1 MSKYFDLL
9 ERYHMEISQEKL
21 EIYRSLY
28 GIYKD
33 LNDKVNLISRKDF
46 ENFYLHHIIHSLSKV
61 KSINYEIDSEAI
73 KDCITVSVRDLIIY
87 IPIKDTVNVDDETN
101 RLRKKIN
108 EIESALI
115 KVNNKLDNKNF
126 IEKAPSNVIKE
137 NTDKQK
143 VYQQELID
151 LKNLLDKLSN

>member
-1 MSKYFDLL
+1 MGRPLT
-9 ERYHMEISQEKL
+9 
-21 EIYRSLY
+21 
-28 GIYKD
+28 
-33 LNDKVNLISRKDF
+33 
-46 ENFYLHHIIHSLSKV
+46 
-61 KSINYEIDSEAI
+61 I
-73 KDCITVSVRDLIIY
+73 KDLIIY